1 MKTAAQP
8 HERPDPRDTLDRK
21 ELSDNLSDMKKTASV
36 AEFTKQFGPITNA
49 LAPGESVEVTSYGKV
64 HGRYVR
70 EGLPQR
76 RQRLDLGE
84 RLAQQEY
91 SEVDGQRLIDSILAE
106 S

>member
-1 MKTAAQP
+1 
-8 HERPDPRDTLDRK
+8 
-21 ELSDNLSDMKKTASV
+21 MKKTASV
-36 AEFTKQFGPITNA
+36 AEFTKQFGPITNG

-76 RQRLDLGE
+76 RVRFDIGR
-84 RLAQQEY
+84 RLAQEDY
-91 SEVDGQRLIDSILAE
+91 PTTDAQRLIDTVLAE